1 MRGRKKAK
9 SVTVQNAL
17 LIAKE
22 KALSGLLGLSS
33 SPCSISKV
41 PFAQASGVTVFCAEW
56 QVGFHDLFWR
66 GSLKESFQRH
76 DTDL

>member
-1 MRGRKKAK
+1 MVERKE

-22 KALSGLLGLSS
+22 KAPSGLLGLSS

-41 PFAQASGVTVFCAEW
+41 PFAQVSGVTVFCVEW
-56 QVGFHDLFWR
+56 QVGFYDLFWR